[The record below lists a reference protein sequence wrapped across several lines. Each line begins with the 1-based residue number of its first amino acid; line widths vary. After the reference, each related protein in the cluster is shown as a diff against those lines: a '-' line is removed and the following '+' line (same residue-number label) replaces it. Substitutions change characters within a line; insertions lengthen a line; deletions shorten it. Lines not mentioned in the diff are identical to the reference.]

1 MRSSPSPVSPS
12 CLSSAIKGWFSPYH
26 RKRQFGNPRNMES
39 FGSKVLKYVLG
50 AGRALRGAGRDPRLS
65 PQRRQLDPCSP
76 LSRLHEDW
84 ESFIRDL
91 RAQLERIY
99 FPDTVEEWMEEN
111 INPYLDQLRD
121 LVRDYRAIIRLNG
134 RPKAT

>member
-1 MRSSPSPVSPS
+1 MVPLARFSPVPPNPS

-26 RKRQFGNPRNMES
+26 RKHQFGNPRNMES
-39 FGSKVLKYVLG
+39 FGSKVLKYVGCWGLG
-50 AGRALRGAGRDPRLS
+50 GVPGWD
-65 PQRRQLDPCSP
+65 RRELDPCSP
-76 LSRLHEDW
+76 SSRLHDDW
-84 ESFIRDL
+84 ESFVHDL
-91 RAQLERIY
+91 RAQLDRIY

-111 INPYLDQLRD
+111 VNPYLDQLRD